1 MEISSSHISV
11 SECKIHE
18 NERENSSLITSKP
31 LKKKNCNDQKQKL
44 KMQKINPK
52 TKLPPSEGLVGA
64 QTECSFP
71 KMH

>member
-31 LKKKNCNDQKQKL
+31 LKKKKL
-44 KMQKINPK
+44 QWSKAEIENAKNQSQNQIA
-52 TKLPPSEGLVGA
+52 TFGGIGWGSDRV
-64 QTECSFP
+64 
-71 KMH
+71 